1 MKNSIKFC
9 AAFQQ
14 LYSWY
19 YLTNT
24 FLTHVLIMQTEVRK
38 KKVDVSTWKTMLF
51 VRIRINAKNNS
62 RNTEE

>member
-14 LYSWY
+14 LYLWY

-38 KKVDVSTWKTMLF
+38 KKLDVSSWKTMLF